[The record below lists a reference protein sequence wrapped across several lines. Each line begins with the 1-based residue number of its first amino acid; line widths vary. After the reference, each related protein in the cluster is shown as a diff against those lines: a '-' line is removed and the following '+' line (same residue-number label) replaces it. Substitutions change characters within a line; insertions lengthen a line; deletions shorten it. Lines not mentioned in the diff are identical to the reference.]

1 VGESE
6 AIILQSWELRTGERQ
21 SGNITHMELAYRQNR
36 SHKLTKKASGYC
48 LIDEVLYQRSI
59 SSPLLKCMSSKESTY
74 VLREMH
80 EGV

>member
-1 VGESE
+1 
-6 AIILQSWELRTGERQ
+6 
-21 SGNITHMELAYRQNR
+21 MELAYKQNR